1 MSVHGHPH
9 PRRWQALVVLA
20 ISLLVVS
27 IGNTI
32 LNVAL
37 PTIQEELDASASELQ
52 WIVDGYLL
60 VFAGL
65 LLTAGGLG
73 DRLGRRRALLFGL
86 VLFGLASV
94 AASLSTS
101 SGQLIAARALMGV
114 GAAAIMPTTLSVI
127 TNIFPDDQ
135 RPKVIAIWS
144 AIAGSAVAIGPVAGG
159 GLIEAADWHWVF
171 LVNVPVAVACIAGA
185 LALVPESRDEHSHR
199 LDWAGAIL
207 SIAALTAL
215 IWALIEAPER
225 GWASA
230 IILGAFGAAALFAAL
245 FVAWERHTA
254 HPMLEVSVFSNRRFS
269 AASASIA
276 LTSFALIGVLYFLTT
291 YLQSVLGLSALDAG
305 VRMLAIAAGI
315 MLAAKSSVRLVAR
328 LGTKAVVAAGLTAVG
343 AAFLV
348 LSGFGTD
355 TGDLQIALV
364 LATMGFGMGL
374 AMAPATE
381 AIMGSLPPSRAGVG
395 SAMNDVTREVAG
407 SLGVAVLG
415 SVLASAYSDGMVG
428 AVDGLSAGGAAAAS
442 DSVGAAHEVA
452 AGLGGE
458 SAAELVAA
466 ANQAFVEAMSA
477 TASIAAGVALVGALV
492 AARFLPARAASLDRA
507 DHDSPGRRR
516 HRIERGSRHELAVG
530 EDRNPGRPARA
541 AGPA

>member
-1 MSVHGHPH
+1 MSVHTPY

-20 ISLLVVS
+20 VSLLVVS

-37 PTIQEELDASASELQ
+37 PTIQEELSASASQLQ

-101 SGQLIAARALMGV
+101 AGQLIAARALMGV

-127 TNIFPDDQ
+127 TNIFPDDE
-135 RPKVIAIWS
+135 RPKAIAIWS
-144 AIAGSAVAIGPVAGG
+144 AIAGSAVAIGPVVGG
-159 GLIEAADWHWVF
+159 WLIEAADWHFIF

-185 LALVPESRDEHSHR
+185 LALVPESRDAHSHR
-199 LDWAGAIL
+199 LDWAGAVL

-230 IILGAFGAAALFAAL
+230 TILGAFATAVLFAAA
-245 FVAWERHTA
+245 FVRWERRTP
-254 HPMLEVSVFSNRRFS
+254 HPLLEVSVFSNRRFS
-269 AASASIA
+269 AASASVAFI
-276 LTSFALIGVLYFLTT
+276 SFALMGVLYFLTT

-305 VRMLAIAAGI
+305 LRMLGIAFGI

-328 LGTKAVVAAGLTAVG
+328 LGTKAVVAAGLVAV
-343 AAFLV
+343 ALAFLM

-355 TGDLQIALV
+355 TGDLPIVLV

-374 AMAPATE
+374 VMAPATE
-381 AIMGSLPPSRAGVG
+381 AIMGSLPANRAGIG

-415 SVLASAYSDGMVG
+415 SVLASAYSDGMAG
-428 AVDGLSAGGAAAAS
+428 AVEGLPPDAAAAAG

-458 SAAELVAA
+458 SAAALASA
-466 ANQAFVEAMSA
+466 ANQAFVDAMST
-477 TASIAAGVALVGALV
+477 TASIAAAVALAGAVV
-492 AARFLPARAASLDRA
+492 AARYLPARARARASAGVL
-507 DHDSPGRRR
+507 
-516 HRIERGSRHELAVG
+516 
-530 EDRNPGRPARA
+530 RPA
-541 AGPA
+541 GELGQ

>member
-1 MSVHGHPH
+1 MSVHTPY
-9 PRRWQALVVLA
+9 PRRWQALVILA
-20 ISLLVVS
+20 VSLLVVS

-37 PTIQEELDASASELQ
+37 PTIQEELSASASQLQ

-86 VLFGLASV
+86 VVFGLASV

-101 SGQLIAARALMGV
+101 AGQLIAARALMGV

-127 TNIFPDDQ
+127 TNIFPDDE
-135 RPKVIAIWS
+135 RPKAIAIWS
-144 AIAGSAVAIGPVAGG
+144 AIAGSAVAIGPVLGG
-159 GLIEAADWHWVF
+159 WLIEAADWHVIF

-199 LDWAGAIL
+199 LDWAGAVL
-207 SIAALTAL
+207 SIAALSAL

-230 IILGAFGAAALFAAL
+230 TILAAFGAAALFAAL

-254 HPMLEVSVFSNRRFS
+254 HPLLDVSVFSNRRFS

-305 VRMLAIAAGI
+305 LRMLAIAFGI
-315 MLAAKSSVRLVAR
+315 MVAAKSSVRLVAR
-328 LGTKAVVAAGLTAVG
+328 LGAKVAVAGGLALVAVAFVLLAGCKA
-343 AAFLV
+343 
-348 LSGFGTD
+348 D
-355 TGDLQIALV
+355 TGDPQLVAV
-364 LATMGFGMGL
+364 LATMGLGMGL
-374 AMAPATE
+374 VMAPATE
-381 AIMGSLPPSRAGVG
+381 AITGSLPPNRAGVG

-415 SVLASAYSDGMVG
+415 SVLASAYSAGIAG
-428 AVDGLSAGGAAAAS
+428 AVDGLPPDAAARAS

-458 SAAELVAA
+458 SAAALASA
-466 ANQAFVEAMSA
+466 ANQAFVDAMST
-477 TASIAAGVALVGALV
+477 TASIAAAVALAGAVV
-492 AARFLPARAASLDRA
+492 AARYLPARGRA
-507 DHDSPGRRR
+507 RVSAGALRP
-516 HRIERGSRHELAVG
+516 VG
-530 EDRNPGRPARA
+530 ELGQ
-541 AGPA
+541 